1 MTIVLFKYLVTSLM
15 FRSSYHSITPAA
27 MNAYKILLLQLQ
39 TKLTWSQTVVYIKHN
54 KLYELQKLIRQCRFI
69 CTFLQTSDTS
79 VSHCAC
85 LPHNYCWYSCLPTE
99 GWPGWVDLVAVMIY
113 LIKELACPLYSAL
126 HSRMGNKK
134 IKSVKKNP
142 LQISQL
148 LPCVHLVDWTEI

>member
-39 TKLTWSQTVVYIKHN
+39 IKLTWSQTVVYIKHN
-54 KLYELQKLIRQCRFI
+54 KLYELQKLIRQCRFT
-69 CTFLQTSDTS
+69 CTFLQTSDIS

-85 LPHNYCWYSCLPTE
+85 LPHNFCWYSCLPQRDCQAELT
-99 GWPGWVDLVAVMIY
+99 WLLWWFY